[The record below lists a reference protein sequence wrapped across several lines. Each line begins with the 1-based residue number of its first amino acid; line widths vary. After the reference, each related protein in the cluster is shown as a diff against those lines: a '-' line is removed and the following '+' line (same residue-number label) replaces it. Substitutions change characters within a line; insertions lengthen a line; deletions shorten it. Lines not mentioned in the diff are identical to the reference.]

1 MELTITDS
9 ATIANNYTLEFDIS
23 LMTDYDPSSPL
34 KIDSL
39 APNTYSVYIRR
50 NDSDC
55 RSEEVTTFTIGN
67 TQVDPII
74 IFNQIEADSTC
85 STTSTF
91 PNGILVATAD
101 GSTGPGYGFQWSN
114 ISSTPLGTNDTLSG
128 LYAGT
133 YQLVVIDSITKC
145 SAASS
150 YPLTNVPFEFD
161 INDYSF
167 TDPTVCD
174 PTNGILEVT
183 SLDRISTR
191 AVTSALRY
199 QFYEGDPNN
208 GGVLVQGDTL
218 NAFSEG
224 KANTTYLFQAT
235 NADYGC
241 SSSLVQVFLSDSSL
255 VFPVVSV
262 VPSESWNQ
270 FSCDPA
276 APTGKLSF
284 AVDTIVNNPAFTYEW
299 VKIQMVGSLEIS
311 TVEPFTTSVADSIA
325 AGTYRITV
333 TNIITQCFVDI
344 TETIGEEIQNPL
356 VVSTSTSANIN
367 CLNPNGQMAASVLRI
382 GENRAY
388 KIDNDAYTYYWF
400 EGLVT
405 VRNPD
410 VSLAKYEGGTV
421 PTPDNNVE
429 VAAGIYT
436 VYAVDNETNCFTSDP
451 RAASSV
457 VEVEDESTLPDL
469 TIDVVNDLTICDPKM
484 ADGFAEI
491 IDPEDQIFK
500 YTIAW
505 YTGIDTT
512 QSVPFKY
519 GAFADSLLAGD
530 YLAMV
535 TNNITG
541 CVQFESF
548 TILDLTERVLAPNA
562 VVLSDRTHCE
572 YANGHA
578 AVSVLGETDF
588 YEFTWYLEADPR
600 TVVFIGNEIDQLD
613 TATYRV
619 VAQNLT
625 TTCYSEPTKITI
637 NNGISDPAFRVE
649 VTASLCSRTEDGS
662 TNQFTGGA
670 SIVFEEYHTL
680 DSISWIN
687 GQGVE
692 INYGDPKAFV
702 LGNAAPGDYTVYFKP
717 ENGCLYEANF
727 TIEPSIT
734 VYNGLSVND
743 DGNNDFFLIDCADFF
758 ETNNVK
764 IFNIEGALIYEVD
777 GYDNLNNRFEGYGN
791 IGSSTDELPVGT
803 YYYLIDKGDES
814 RIVDG
819 FIELV
824 R

>member
-1 MELTITDS
+1 V
-9 ATIANNYTLEFDIS
+9 ANPLE
-23 LMTDYDPSSPL
+23 SP
-34 KIDSL
+34 
-39 APNTYSVYIRR
+39 
-50 NDSDC
+50 
-55 RSEEVTTFTIGN
+55 
-67 TQVDPII
+67 
-74 IFNQIEADSTC
+74 FN
-85 STTSTF
+85 
-91 PNGILVATAD
+91 G
-101 GSTGPGYGFQWSN
+101 
-114 ISSTPLGTNDTLSG
+114 
-128 LYAGT
+128 
-133 YQLVVIDSITKC
+133 
-145 SAASS
+145 
-150 YPLTNVPFEFD
+150 LTN
-161 INDYSF
+161 
-167 TDPTVCD
+167 TDLID
-174 PTNGILEVT
+174 
-183 SLDRISTR
+183 
-191 AVTSALRY
+191 
-199 QFYEGDPNN
+199 
-208 GGVLVQGDTL
+208 
-218 NAFSEG
+218 
-224 KANTTYLFQAT
+224 
-235 NADYGC
+235 
-241 SSSLVQVFLSDSSL
+241 
-255 VFPVVSV
+255 PVVSV

-367 CLNPNGQMAASVLRI
+367 CLNPNGQMAASVLKI
-382 GENRAY
+382 GKNRAY

-469 TIDVVNDLTICDPKM
+469 TIDVVNDLTICDPKL

-541 CVQFESF
+541 CVQFEAF

-588 YEFTWYLEADPR
+588 YEFIWYLEADPR
-600 TVVFIGNEIDQLD
+600 TVVFIGAEIDQLD

-702 LGNAAPGDYTVYFKP
+702 LGNAAPGAYTVYFKP